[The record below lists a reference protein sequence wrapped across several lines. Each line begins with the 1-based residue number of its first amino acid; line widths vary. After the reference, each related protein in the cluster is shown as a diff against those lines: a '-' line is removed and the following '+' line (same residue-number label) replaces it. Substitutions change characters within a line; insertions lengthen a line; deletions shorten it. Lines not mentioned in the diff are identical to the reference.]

1 MSETVASG
9 GKYWNFSKADT
20 PSKQPVNVWVYLFLI
35 MAPFIAMLTLVF
47 TGFIVFSPFDMVYP
61 ESIAGGWVN
70 PKPADDSTKIVGGAL
85 IGLFT
90 IGVLGGILISRF
102 CQASAMLIIFALFI
116 IGPVIAGGTFALGAQ
131 AMRPFIPESKV
142 SADHPTFK
150 EWAKNTYGYEV
161 KSSIEEKGKYEVLQV
176 VNASGADL
184 TVKLFRDGDNTY
196 LYEDTFQLNDTLTKI
211 NAEKQAKKADTK

>member
-9 GKYWNFSKADT
+9 GRYWNFSKADT
-20 PSKQPVNVWVYLFLI
+20 PSKRPVNGWVYLFLI
-35 MAPFIAMLTLVF
+35 MTPFIMLLTLVF
-47 TGFIVFSPFDMVYP
+47 TGFIVFAPFDVVYP

-85 IGLFT
+85 IGLFA

-102 CQASAMLIIFALFI
+102 CRVSTMFAIFALFI
-116 IGPVIAGGTFALGAQ
+116 IGPVIAAGTFALGAQ
-131 AMRPFIPESKV
+131 AMRPFIPQAKV
-142 SADHPTFK
+142 SSVQPTFK

-161 KSSIEEKGKYEVLQV
+161 KSSIEEKGGYKVVQV
-176 VNASGADL
+176 ANASGADL
-184 TVKLFRDGDNTY
+184 TVKVFRDGENTY

-211 NAEKQAKKADTK
+211 NAEKQAKKAETK